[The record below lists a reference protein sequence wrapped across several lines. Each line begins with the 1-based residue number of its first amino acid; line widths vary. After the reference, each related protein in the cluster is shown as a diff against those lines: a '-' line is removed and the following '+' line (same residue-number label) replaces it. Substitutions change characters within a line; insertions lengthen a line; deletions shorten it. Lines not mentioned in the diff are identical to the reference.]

1 MYYVNYS
8 YALAK
13 RKLSLIALSSNDR
26 NSAKEMT
33 ADCPPHDR
41 VNEDTW
47 ESQYRYLGMAIM

>member
-26 NSAKEMT
+26 SSAKGMT
-33 ADCPPHDR
+33 ADSPPHDR
-41 VNEDTW
+41 VNGDTW
-47 ESQYRYLGMAIM
+47 QGQ

>member
-33 ADCPPHDR
+33 ADSPPHDR

-47 ESQYRYLGMAIM
+47 EWQ